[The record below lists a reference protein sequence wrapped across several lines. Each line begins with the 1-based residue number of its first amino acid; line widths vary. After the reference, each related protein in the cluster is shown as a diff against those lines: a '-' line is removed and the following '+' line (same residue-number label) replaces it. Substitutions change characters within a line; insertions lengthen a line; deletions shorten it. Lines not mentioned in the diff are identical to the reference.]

1 MGGRRAREMTRVA
14 EVLAAGALAL
24 GLLLGAPGTAHAAVI
39 EVDSLADDG
48 SGGCTLREAITN
60 ANDDAATNADCAA
73 GTGADTITFSES
85 GTITLGSTLPT
96 ITDTDLLIID
106 GAGQITI
113 SGNNAWQIFFVNG
126 GAALPALEIRGLTL
140 TNGRHFVGAAIQLGN
155 ANVTVIDSTL
165 RDNSAEEG
173 GAISVGGV
181 MASLTIRG
189 STFSG
194 NDADG
199 PGMSGGA
206 IVIFT
211 AGGGPVVISNS
222 TFSGNTV
229 STGTG
234 GAISVTAG
242 DTVELTNVT
251 ITGNSAAGQGG
262 GIRVD
267 AGGAVNL
274 TNTIIANNT
283 APTGP
288 DCVGTVTSVNN
299 NIIED
304 PSDCTVAGA
313 GAVINADPF
322 LGLLASNG
330 GPTQTHALL
339 TGSPAIDAG
348 DNAACAAAP
357 VNGVDQRG
365 VTRPQGATCD
375 IGAYEA
381 LQISIADIAQAEGDA
396 GGTAFNAFVTLSA
409 GIPAGFPDVT
419 VDYGTADGTAVAA
432 SDYTAVAGTTL
443 TFAAGGAATQNAAVD
458 VAGDTTDE
466 ADETLVIDLSNA

>member
-1 MGGRRAREMTRVA
+1 MA

-39 EVDSLADDG
+39 VVDSLADDG

-113 SGNNAWQIFFVNG
+113 SGNNASGIFFVNG
-126 GAALPALEIRGLTL
+126 GAALPPLELRALTL
-140 TNGRHFVGAAIQLGN
+140 TNGRESFGGAIQVGN

-173 GAISVGGV
+173 GAIFVGGV

-194 NDADG
+194 NDADDDFG
-199 PGMSGGA
+199 LGFGGA
-206 IVIFT
+206 IGIED
-211 AGGGPVVISNS
+211 AGSPVVISNS
-222 TFSGNTV
+222 TFTGNTA
-229 STGTG
+229 GRG
-234 GAISVTAG
+234 GAVYVRPGETA
-242 DTVELTNVT
+242 ELTNVT

-330 GPTQTHALL
+330 GPTQAHALL

-365 VTRPQGATCD
+365 ITRPQGATCD

-381 LQISIADIAQAEGDA
+381 LQISIADIAQAEGHA
-396 GGTAFNAFVTLSA
+396 GAVAFNALVTLSA
-409 GIPAGFPDVT
+409 GVPAGFPDVT

-443 TFAAGGAATQNAAVD
+443 TFAAGGAATQDAAVD
-458 VAGDTTDE
+458 VAG
-466 ADETLVIDLSNA
+466 